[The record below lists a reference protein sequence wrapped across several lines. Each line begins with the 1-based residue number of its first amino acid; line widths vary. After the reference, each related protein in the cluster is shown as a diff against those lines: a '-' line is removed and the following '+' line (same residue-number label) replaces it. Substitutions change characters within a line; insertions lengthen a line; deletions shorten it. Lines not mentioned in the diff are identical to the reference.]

1 MEAVLYFKNVFLMSI
16 YLFLDFRFVS
26 LSLNSTKKKFHQI
39 LKNQGTVY
47 NLPGIVANI
56 FSFQTGLVPG
66 CSLTFITP
74 LPKCS
79 WYLDAWSWSQD
90 IFLLP
95 HEKTSYFGVTSHSS
109 TGSGFDEEPSRDA
122 ERQV

>member
-56 FSFQTGLVPG
+56 FSFQTGLVPWMFLNIYNSSAKVFMIFG
-66 CSLTFITP
+66 CMILISRYFLTP
-74 LPKCS
+74 P
-79 WYLDAWSWSQD
+79 W
-90 IFLLP
+90 
-95 HEKTSYFGVTSHSS
+95 EN
-109 TGSGFDEEPSRDA
+109 
-122 ERQV
+122 